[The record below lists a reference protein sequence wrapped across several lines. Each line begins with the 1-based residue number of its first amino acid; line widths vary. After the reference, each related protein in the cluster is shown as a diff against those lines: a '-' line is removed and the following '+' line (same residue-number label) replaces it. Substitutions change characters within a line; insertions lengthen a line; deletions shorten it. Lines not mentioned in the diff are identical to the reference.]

1 MISKD
6 KKRFTITFKLEHYKM
21 LKDLAKECNNSLS
34 KVLEGIFV
42 LMVLLN
48 SNKEEKRKNE
58 KESN

>member
-21 LKDLAKECNNSLS
+21 LKELAKECDNSLS
-34 KVLEGIFV
+34 KVLEAMFV

-48 SNKEEKRKNE
+48 SNKEEEKENE

>member
-21 LKDLAKECNNSLS
+21 LKELAKECNNSLS
-34 KVLEGIFV
+34 KVLEAMFV

-48 SNKEEKRKNE
+48 SNKEEEKKND
-58 KESN
+58 

>member
-21 LKDLAKECNNSLS
+21 LKELAKECNNSLS
-34 KVLEGIFV
+34 KVLEAMFV

-48 SNKEEKRKNE
+48 AKEEEEKENE
-58 KESN
+58 KES